1 MIGCSPIINDVEMFD
16 MLTRRGA
23 LAVSAVAVVLSGT
36 LVAQNRNDNQKPNQP
51 PKLTNAQKADLTA
64 ITQLI
69 DGVAKGQPAPN
80 DLSLTWARQDLLKA
94 QGGKQY
100 VPFMVTMDPAAI
112 AGKTLTVYWR
122 VVSQDAAAA
131 PAAPPAKEN
140 QRGNQPAPRVDF
152 AYEDMNTFAVP
163 GNAKGTERISRSFA
177 VGPGNY
183 DVYMVV
189 KEQAPERPPRNAP
202 PPKVSLLK
210 QTVQVPDLWN
220 EELNTSSVFIAERID
235 PLPAPLTPQQQAE
248 RPYALGAMEIVP
260 APDSKFAK
268 SDELQTFLLIYNAKT
283 DKDNKP
289 DISVEFNFYTT
300 QAGAEKFF
308 NKTNPQNLN
317 AQTLPPGFDFA
328 AGHQLQAGQ
337 AVPLTSFPEGEY
349 RLEIK
354 VTDKLAEKT
363 VTRNVNFT
371 VGAS

>member
-1 MIGCSPIINDVEMFD
+1 

-23 LAVSAVAVVLSGT
+23 VAVCAAAVALSGT
-36 LVAQNRNDNQKPNQP
+36 LVAQNRNDNQNQQQKQP
-51 PKLTNAQKADLTA
+51 PKLSNAQKAELTA

-69 DGVAKGQPAPN
+69 DGVVKGQPAPN

-100 VPFMVTMDPAAI
+100 VPFMVTMDPSAI

-122 VVSQDAAAA
+122 VVSQAAAP
-131 PAAPPAKEN
+131 PAAPPADQKQSDN
-140 QRGNQPAPRVDF
+140 RNQPAPRVDF

-177 VGPGNY
+177 VGPGTY
-183 DVYMVV
+183 DVYMIV
-189 KEQAPERPPRNAP
+189 KEQAPEKPQRNAP

-235 PLPAPLTPQQQAE
+235 PLPAPLTALQQAE

-260 APDSKFAK
+260 AADSKFAK

-289 DISVEFNFYTT
+289 DISVEFNFHTT
-300 QAGAEKFF
+300 VGGAEKFF

-354 VTDKLAEKT
+354 VTDKLAEKN

-371 VGAS
+371 VGAQ

>member
-1 MIGCSPIINDVEMFD
+1 MV
-16 MLTRRGA
+16 TRRRA
-23 LAVSAVAVVLSGT
+23 LAVGAVAVFLSGT
-36 LVAQNRNDNQKPNQP
+36 LAAQNRNDNQNQQQKQP
-51 PKLTNAQKADLTA
+51 PKLSNAQKAELTA

-69 DGVAKGQPAPN
+69 DGVVKGQPAPN
-80 DLSLTWARQDLLKA
+80 DLALTWARQDLLKA

-122 VVSQDAAAA
+122 VVSQAAAAA
-131 PAAPPAKEN
+131 PAAPPADQNTRDK
-140 QRGNQPAPRVDF
+140 NQPAPRVDF

-163 GNAKGTERISRSFA
+163 ANAKGTERISRSFA
-177 VGPGNY
+177 VGPGTY
-183 DVYMVV
+183 DVYMLV
-189 KEQAPERPPRNAP
+189 KEQTPEKPQRNAP

-220 EELNTSSVFIAERID
+220 DELNTSSVFVAERID

-260 APDSKFAK
+260 AADGKFAK

-289 DISVEFNFYTT
+289 DVSVEFNFHTT
-300 QAGAEKFF
+300 VGGAEKFF

-354 VTDKLAEKT
+354 VTDKLAGKD

-371 VGAS
+371 VGAQ

>member
-1 MIGCSPIINDVEMFD
+1 MSD
-16 MLTRRGA
+16 MLTLRR
-23 LAVSAVAVVLSGT
+23 AVAICAVAVAFSGT
-36 LVAQNRNDNQKPNQP
+36 LFAQNRNQKPQPNQP
-51 PKLTNAQKADLTA
+51 PKLTNAQKAELTA
-64 ITQLI
+64 IAQSI
-69 DGVAKGQPAPN
+69 DAVAAGQPAPN
-80 DLSLTWARQDLLKA
+80 DLSLSWARQDLLKA

-100 VPFMVTMDPAAI
+100 VPFTVTIDPAAA

-122 VVSQDAAAA
+122 VVAQGAAAAA
-131 PAAPPAKEN
+131 PAPAAN
-140 QRGNQPAPRVDF
+140 QKDNKNQPAPRPDF
-152 AYEDMNTFAVP
+152 AYEDMNTFSVP

-177 VGPGNY
+177 VGPGAY

-189 KEQAPERPPRNAP
+189 KEPSPEKPQKNAP
-202 PPKVSLLK
+202 PQKMSLLK

-220 EELNTSSVFIAERID
+220 DELNTSSVFVAERID
-235 PLPAPLTPQQQAE
+235 PLPAPLTSQQQAE
-248 RPYALGAMEIVP
+248 RPYALGTMEIVP
-260 APDSKFAK
+260 AVDSKFAK
-268 SDELQTFLLIYNAKT
+268 SEELQTFLLIYNAKT

-289 DISVEFNFYTT
+289 DVSVEFNFYAT

-354 VTDKLAEKT
+354 VTDKLADKI

-371 VGAS
+371 VSAS